1 MQQILFLTLIVVTIG
16 LVTAQRV
23 SGGACPNVPVKQN
36 FDVSKYA
43 GVWYELEK
51 YPVPFQAGL
60 KCNTASYTAKGD
72 YLVVVNYGIN
82 KRTGRKHSIEGKAT
96 IPDKNV
102 PAKLKVKLNTMP
114 FSANYWVLD
123 TDYDEYSLVYS
134 CHSVLRLFKTEFVW
148 ILSRETAL
156 EETARANI
164 YKLLDDNNIDRK
176 TLLHTEQDC

>member
-102 PAKLKVKLNTMP
+102 PAKLKVKLNT
-114 FSANYWVLD
+114 
-123 TDYDEYSLVYS
+123 
-134 CHSVLRLFKTEFVW
+134 KFVW